1 MESTT
6 QSGMTQDI
14 FGNYKREASKMKK
27 YLFRVVKYEI
37 YEVDADN
44 VDDAMEILLED
55 SGKPIDNFYHCDS
68 FNDTTYTEVKNNDIE
83 KAKEELK
90 EGLEEY

>member
-1 MESTT
+1 MDTYSNK
-6 QSGMTQDI
+6 QKG
-14 FGNYKREASKMKK
+14 YKMKK
-27 YLFRVVKYEI
+27 YLFRVVKYEL

-44 VDDAMEILLED
+44 IDEAMDILLED
-55 SGKPIDNFYHCDS
+55 SGEPIDNFYHCDS

-83 KAKEELK
+83 KAKAELK

>member
-44 VDDAMEILLED
+44 VDDAMDDLLEYRTE
-55 SGKPIDNFYHCDS
+55 PIDNFYHCDS

-83 KAKEELK
+83 KAKAELK

>member
-1 MESTT
+1 
-6 QSGMTQDI
+6 
-14 FGNYKREASKMKK
+14 MKK

-44 VDDAMEILLED
+44 LDEAINTLLEEPER
-55 SGKPIDNFYHCDS
+55 PIDDFYHCDS
-68 FNDTTYTEVKNNDIE
+68 FNDSTYVEVKNNDME
-83 KAKEELK
+83 KAKAELK

>member
-1 MESTT
+1 
-6 QSGMTQDI
+6 
-14 FGNYKREASKMKK
+14 MKK
-27 YLFRVVKYEI
+27 YLFRVVKYEL

-44 VDDAMEILLED
+44 ADDAMDILLED
-55 SGKPIDNFYHCDS
+55 SGEPIDDFYHCDS

-83 KAKEELK
+83 KAKAELK